1 MPDQFRLVLLPLS
14 LVLLLSACAG
24 NAPRRPTDS
33 AAERKS
39 LSEQQSDFLV
49 ECQRREEL
57 RQPRSSRCPDSR
69 NEPGLSQPT
78 LGPLG
83 GSIPSLPTLPGG
95 MFR

>member
-1 MPDQFRLVLLPLS
+1 MPDQFRVALLPLS
-14 LVLLLSACAG
+14 LVLMLSACAG
-24 NAPRRPTDS
+24 NAPRRPADS
-33 AAERKS
+33 EAERKS
-39 LSEQQSDFLV
+39 LAEQRTDFLA

-57 RQPRSSRCPDSR
+57 RQPRSPECPDSR
-69 NEPGLSQPT
+69 AEPGLSQPT